1 MKPSPTLLC
10 IPDISGF
17 TRFMHDVD
25 IEVSSQVIPSL
36 LNKII
41 YSNTINL
48 KVSEIEGDAVLFY
61 RTGELPKFMDLID
74 QCKNFYIEFYNQMH
88 VLLEKFKQT
97 HSDID
102 FPEILGL
109 KIVLHYGPEIGM
121 VQIGNRIKL
130 MGEDVITAHRLLKN
144 DIPIHEYLLISD
156 ELLMQYD
163 KEKINGSFDWAGV
176 KKGTLKEADL
186 GTLSFNYISLK
197 PLQDNAS
204 Q

>member
-41 YSNTINL
+41 YSNSLKL

-61 RTGELPKFMDLID
+61 RSGELPDFVDLVD
-74 QCKNFYIEFYNQMH
+74 QCKSFYTKFYEQMK
-88 VLLEKFKQT
+88 VLLVKFKET
-97 HSDID
+97 HSDVD
-102 FPEILGL
+102 FPEKLGL

-144 DIPIHEYLLISD
+144 DIPIDEYILIS
-156 ELLMQYD
+156 EQLLSQYD
-163 KEKINGSFDWAGV
+163 TDKINGNFNWD
-176 KKGTLKEADL
+176 TLKEGKLEEKDL
-186 GTLSFNYISLK
+186 GTLNYRYINLK
-197 PLQDNAS
+197 PLNKG
-204 Q
+204 